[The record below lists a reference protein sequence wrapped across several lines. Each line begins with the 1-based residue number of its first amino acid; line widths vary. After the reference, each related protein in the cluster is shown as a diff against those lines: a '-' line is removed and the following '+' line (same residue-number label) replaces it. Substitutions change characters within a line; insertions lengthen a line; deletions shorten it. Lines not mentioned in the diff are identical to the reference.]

1 MVLQLVC
8 STCGRD
14 LSEARYRLL
23 VNQMKLEKIIRTF
36 SRKCCRLKLATQ
48 IEPYRNLTV
57 QPSLD
62 INFGN

>member
-14 LSEARYRLL
+14 LSEVRYRLL
-23 VNQMKLEKIIRTF
+23 VDRMKLEKIIRTF
-36 SRKCCRLKLATQ
+36 SLKCCRLKLATQ

-57 QPSLD
+57 KASED
-62 INFGN
+62 G

>member
-1 MVLQLVC
+1 MVFPLVC
-8 STCGRD
+8 STCGKD

-23 VNQMKLEKIIRTF
+23 VEQMELKKVVITY
-36 SRKCCRLKLATQ
+36 SRKCCRLKLSTQ

-62 INFGN
+62 IN

>member
-1 MVLQLVC
+1 MVFQLVC
-8 STCGRD
+8 STCGYD

-23 VNQMKLEKIIRTF
+23 VQQLKLEKVINAF
-36 SRKCCRLKLATQ
+36 SRKCCKLKLATQ

-62 INFGN
+62 IN

>member
-23 VNQMKLEKIIRTF
+23 VDRIKLEKIIRTF

-57 QPSLD
+57 KASED
-62 INFGN
+62 G